1 MHSKTYKWYLAGFA
15 VILYLILFVVPSILS
30 IYYSMTNWN
39 VSSDNIKFIG
49 FENFIKIF
57 TTGNYFK
64 YIGRTV
70 YFAIVTSLA
79 KCLIGLTLALILN
92 RSLKTKNI
100 LRTIYFL
107 PIVISPLIIGIIFN
121 SVLHPDG
128 VLNGFL
134 GSIGLESLQTSWLTN
149 PDTAFASVMGV
160 ETWRYM
166 GFNMAIFL
174 AGMQMIDQSYYE
186 AAAIDGAGP
195 VKRFFHITIP
205 FLMPSI
211 TINLVLNMMNGLRVF
226 DVIFTLTKGGP
237 GDLTDVLNTV
247 IFREYATGR
256 YGFSTALGVVL
267 FIITA
272 VLSFTVYRFFSKKE
286 VDL

>member
-1 MHSKTYKWYLAGFA
+1 MNIKKTYRWQLAGFA
-15 VILYLILFVVPSILS
+15 ALLYIILFVVPSILS

-39 VSSDNIKFIG
+39 VSSDNV
-49 FENFIKIF
+49 NFVGLDNFVNIF
-57 TTGNYFK
+57 SKGNYIK

-70 YFAIVTSLA
+70 YFAIITSIA
-79 KCLIGLTLALILN
+79 KCLIGLALALVLN
-92 RSLKTKNI
+92 RSLRTKNI
-100 LRTIYFL
+100 LRTIFFL

-121 SVLHPDG
+121 SVLHPHG

-134 GSIGLESLQTSWLTN
+134 DTVGIEGISWLT
-149 PDTAFASVMGV
+149 DIKTAFASVMGV

-174 AGMQMIDQSYYE
+174 AGMQMIDNSYYE
-186 AAAIDGAGP
+186 AASIDGAGA
-195 VKRFFHITIP
+195 VKKFFHITIP

-211 TINLVLNMMNGLRVF
+211 TINFVLNIMNGLRVF
-226 DVIFTLTKGGP
+226 DVVFTLTKGGP

-267 FIITA
+267 FLITA
-272 VLSFTVYRFFSKKE
+272 VLSFAVYRFFSKKE
-286 VDL
+286 VEL